1 MSLVNIILIYDIW
14 SIHSCSWV
22 KSPSCKSWV
31 KSRTSRSSTFAKICG
46 QNHHVSWSTKSML
59 IYQKFYLSILI
70 HLDPCGSISCSPVCF
85 MFASPY
91 FGAFLGRS
99 QALHPFGTDPDSAG
113 LGSCDRSR
121 SWSTEASPDQRAISS
136 VFLRW
141 MGKILYLL
149 LLLIIIIYIY
159 WTILWRDVEDT
170 WEKPSW
176 KKYVFDGFSFC

>member
-1 MSLVNIILIYDIW
+1 
-14 SIHSCSWV
+14 
-22 KSPSCKSWV
+22 
-31 KSRTSRSSTFAKICG
+31 
-46 QNHHVSWSTKSML
+46 ML

-149 LLLIIIIYIY
+149 LLIIIIIYIY